1 MFLYI
6 LLFAM
11 TGQKVYVLYVA
22 IAVIFLIIGAAIGH
36 YVIPAPIQ
44 VKYIT
49 KPPEPLYK
57 IKIGMITAY
66 FESNLPVLV
75 AIANGYFEEERV
87 DVEIVSFKG
96 GSEVRKALIAGEIDF
111 GSQSS
116 AHAGIA
122 QNAGADLRLIV
133 ATFELSTIDILVR
146 NELKDQIKSLS
157 DLKGKKIGVTRFG
170 SLTWVMA
177 NKYVS
182 MAGLDPE
189 KDVTIVEVGSDPAAI
204 ASALKAGE
212 IDVYMGW
219 TIITYKMEK
228 EGIATPL
235 LNILNPEQHKKYVGP
250 ASLEAG
256 ITTMG
261 KTADEKPDLVMRVV
275 SAIKKALIF
284 MATHTPEEIVDVVL
298 GNKVT
303 AEFAGLSR
311 EDLLGML
318 NLMMNGF
325 SKDGAISEVGWEYG
339 PYNQL
344 VKFLPEKFK
353 PVAFDK
359 ACDIRFAGMKR

>member
-1 MFLYI
+1 MPE
-6 LLFAM
+6 
-11 TGQKVYVLYVA
+11 GKVYVAYVV
-22 IAVIFLIIGAAIGH
+22 IAVVCLLIGAAIGH
-36 YVIPAPIQ
+36 FAVPPPTKVEYV
-44 VKYIT
+44 T
-49 KPPEPLYK
+49 TTPEPLYEV
-57 IKIGMITAY
+57 KIGMITAY
-66 FESNLPVLV
+66 FEANLPVLV
-75 AIANGYFEEERV
+75 AIANGYFDEERV
-87 DVEIVSFKG
+87 KVEIVSFKG
-96 GSEVRKALIAGEIDF
+96 GSEIRKALIAGEIDF
-111 GSQSS
+111 GAQSS

-122 QNAGADLRLIV
+122 QNAGADLRLIL

-146 NELKDQIKSLS
+146 SELKDQIKTLA

-219 TIITYKMEK
+219 TIITYKMQK
-228 EGIATPL
+228 EGIAYPL
-235 LNILNPEQHKKYVGP
+235 LSILDPTQHSKYVGP
-250 ASLEAG
+250 ICLEAG

-261 KTADEKPDLVMRVV
+261 SMADNNPDLVCRIV

-284 MATHTPEEIVDVVL
+284 IATHTPEEIVDIIL
-298 GNKVT
+298 GNDVT
-303 AEFAGLSR
+303 AEFAALSR

-318 NLMMNGF
+318 QLMMNGF
-325 SKDGAISEVGWEYG
+325 SKDGTISKTGWEYG

-344 VKFLPEKFK
+344 VQFIPEKFK
-353 PVAFDK
+353 PVDFGK
-359 ACDIRFAGMKR
+359 ACDIRYAGMKE